1 MYARVKEAKP
11 TKQGYASEG
20 NAMLNETLRLIVPSS
35 KSVIKNHEE
44 RCPSG
49 WKRKMEMA
57 WIGLERA
64 RAPTKQGNREV
75 YCCCCDLAL
84 WMDDLGLLVLPGEE
98 VLWEVAPLFRVSAL
112 GPAASGAR

>member
-11 TKQGYASEG
+11 TKHRYGSEG
-20 NAMLNETLRLIVPSS
+20 NAMLNETLRLVVPSS
-35 KSVIKNHEE
+35 ESVIKNHEE

-75 YCCCCDLAL
+75 YCCYPDLSFNL
-84 WMDDLGLLVLPGEE
+84 TFPVL
-98 VLWEVAPLFRVSAL
+98 
-112 GPAASGAR
+112 